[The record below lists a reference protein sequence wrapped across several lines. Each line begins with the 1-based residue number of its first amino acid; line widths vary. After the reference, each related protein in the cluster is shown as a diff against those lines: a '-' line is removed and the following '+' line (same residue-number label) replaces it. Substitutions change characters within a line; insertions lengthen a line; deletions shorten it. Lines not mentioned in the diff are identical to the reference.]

1 MWRQEIQDVSGIP
14 LALNARIRRLGVLF
28 FGGQWKSLTFL
39 KNGEGEGEGK
49 VVERSWERGSP
60 GF

>member
-1 MWRQEIQDVSGIP
+1 MWRQEIQDVSGKP

-39 KNGEGEGEGK
+39 KNGEGEGEGL
-49 VVERSWERGSP
+49 SLIHI
-60 GF
+60 